1 MFVRLAPVYM
11 AMGMSYDE
19 YWNGDNDAPRQYLK
33 ADRLRRRRKNQ
44 ELWLQGLYIY
54 RAIHALSP
62 ELNAASKDFKPE
74 PYMKDPI
81 PIDDYER
88 KEQEKESHKAEAQML
103 AQWIIGQSAKAMKNK
118 EER

>member
-1 MFVRLAPVYM
+1 MFVRLAPIYM
-11 AMGMSYDE
+11 SMGMTYDE

-33 ADRLRRRRKNQ
+33 ADRLRRKRKNE

-62 ELNAASKDFKPE
+62 ELNAASKEFKPE
-74 PYMKDPI
+74 PYIEKPI
-81 PIDDYER
+81 PIDEKDQAER
-88 KEQEKESHKAEAQML
+88 KAEEQKKEAQML
-103 AQWIIGQSAKAMKNK
+103 AQWIIGQSAKAIKNK